1 MPNLKPFPL
10 VGFADVLALI
20 EAILRHGVNGEIRR
34 LRLFKA
40 IDRSP
45 SSGPSRL
52 LVSTA
57 SKYGLVNG
65 SAGSEMLSVT
75 DDGRYILDHPNTAEG
90 ARKKFELSIG
100 NFAAFQTLYEKIKN
114 QRIPE
119 MDVLEDELVRL
130 EIPSEDSAHAADIF
144 IANLEYNNL
153 ITTISGSPTIITLD
167 HFLEENVP
175 IDQQEKGDEKNS
187 ERSAKDPIPNYTP
200 DMPQSMSPQSAPSLH
215 IDVQIHIDSSASSEQ
230 IEQIFASMAKH
241 LYGREND

>member
-1 MPNLKPFPL
+1 MPSLKPFPL
-10 VGFADVLALI
+10 VGFADVLELI

-45 SSGPSRL
+45 GSGPSRQL
-52 LVSTA
+52 ISTA

-75 DDGRYILDHPNTAEG
+75 DDGRYILTHPNTAEG
-90 ARKKFELSIG
+90 ARKKFELSVG
-100 NFAAFQTLYEKIKN
+100 NFTAFHALYEKIKN

-119 MDVLEDELVRL
+119 MDVLEDELMRL
-130 EIPSEDSAHAADIF
+130 GIPSEDSAHAADIF

-153 ITTISGSPTIITLD
+153 ITTISGSPTVITLE

-175 IDQQEKGDEKNS
+175 TSQQEDNEES
-187 ERSAKDPIPNYTP
+187 TQHPAEDPLINHAPE
-200 DMPQSMSPQSAPSLH
+200 MPQGMRSQSSPSLH